1 MEANYKLA
9 KWLNNEVSD
18 QEIANLDGFE
28 TYQKIKKFS
37 HELATETLDKE
48 KVFKQIESTKKRQKL
63 NLKLFY
69 KFAAAFV
76 LLIGLSLLAVLFG
89 NQEVVSLSKTE
100 QILLPDQSEILLGAN
115 SELQYNSITWWFN
128 RNVDLIGKAYFEVE
142 KGSTFNVNTS
152 LGNVQ
157 VLGTKFEVNT
167 TSNQLYVHCFEGKV
181 KLTTSKE
188 AQVMHAHE
196 AVYAFKDGGITKEQV
211 QYNQPFWM
219 GKQVKLTKVSLA
231 RLTQFLEQQFNIE
244 IDISRVTNKKKFTGS
259 LTTKELKEN
268 FQVIASIYKLKIKQ
282 ISKNKYIFV
291 EHEEN

>member
-1 MEANYKLA
+1 MEVNYKLA

-48 KVFKQIESTKKRQKL
+48 KVFQQIESTKKRQKL

-100 QILLPDQSEILLGAN
+100 QLLLPDQSEILLGAN
-115 SELQYNSITWWFN
+115 SKLQYNSITWWFN
-128 RNVDLIGKAYFEVE
+128 RNVDLKGKAYFEVE

-196 AVYAFKDGGITKEQV
+196 AVYAFKDGRITKEQV

-231 RLTQFLEQQFNIE
+231 TLTQFLEQQFNIE
-244 IDISRVTNKKKFTGS
+244 IDISKVTNKKKFTGS